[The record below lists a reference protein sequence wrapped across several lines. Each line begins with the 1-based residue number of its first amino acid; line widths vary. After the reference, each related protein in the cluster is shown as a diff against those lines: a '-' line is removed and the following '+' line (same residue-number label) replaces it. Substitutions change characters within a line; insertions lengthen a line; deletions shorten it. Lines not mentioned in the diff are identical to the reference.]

1 MIKAIVFDFD
11 GMILDTETQ
20 SFRSMQKMYEKY
32 HVELPFEL
40 WSKAIGA
47 RGGFDAVKYLE
58 DQTGKEID
66 TAAFYKEREKIF
78 LELIDQEDILPGVES
93 VLETAQKLGLRIGL
107 ATSSQT
113 GWAAGHLER
122 LGILDYFEYIC
133 TGDDVKNAK
142 PDPEIYLKV
151 VEHFGVKPQ
160 EAIAF
165 EDSLNGALAA
175 KRAGMFCVVV
185 PNYVTKNMAFEDID
199 EKLNSLA
206 DTTLEKLIEAFGD

>member
-11 GMILDTETQ
+11 GLILDTETQ

-40 WSKAIGA
+40 WSKCIGA

-58 DQTGKEID
+58 EQTGQSID
-66 TAAFYKEREKIF
+66 AAAFYQEREKIF
-78 LELIDQEDILPGVES
+78 IDLIEEEDILPGVES
-93 VLETAQKLGLRIGL
+93 ILETAQKLGIRIGL
-107 ATSSQT
+107 ATSSHE
-113 GWAAGHLER
+113 GWAAGHLQR

-151 VEHFGVKPQ
+151 LEYFGVKPE

-185 PNYVTKNMAFEDID
+185 PNYVTQNMAFEDID
-199 EKLNSLA
+199 EKLESLA
-206 DTTLEKLIEAFGD
+206 DTSLEKLIEAFSG